1 MIIKV
6 VFSRGL
12 ADTGKNTNF
21 AWFACKRRE
30 QMEDLTVE
38 QVEVIHT
45 RIMAEEKS
53 DSRVLSEAN
62 LLQMVFRANLIPG
75 CVPRA
80 AFIFY
85 SLCAYPAFREGNE
98 RTAHELTAQ
107 VLGTGGYDID
117 PASQMQLERLS
128 EGILAFTTDLSDI
141 EVWLADH
148 ARKTV

>member
-1 MIIKV
+1 
-6 VFSRGL
+6 
-12 ADTGKNTNF
+12 
-21 AWFACKRRE
+21 
-30 QMEDLTVE
+30 MEDLTVE
-38 QVEVIHT
+38 QVEKIHT
-45 RIMAEEKS
+45 RITAEEKG

-98 RTAHELTAQ
+98 RTALELTTQ
-107 VLGTGGYDID
+107 ILGTGGYEID
-117 PASQMQLERLS
+117 PAGQMQLEQLS
-128 EGILAFTTDLSDI
+128 EGILDFTIDLPDI

>member
-1 MIIKV
+1 
-6 VFSRGL
+6 
-12 ADTGKNTNF
+12 
-21 AWFACKRRE
+21 
-30 QMEDLTVE
+30 MEDLTVG
-38 QVEVIHT
+38 QVKVIHT
-45 RIMAEEKS
+45 RIMAEEKG
-53 DSRVLSEAN
+53 DSRVLSEAD

-107 VLGTGGYDID
+107 ILGTGGYSID
-117 PASQMQLERLS
+117 PAVQMQLERLS

-148 ARKTV
+148 ARKTE